1 MEMLNLLSFH
11 AIKNITLSGQTTNSY
26 SDIFRG
32 MKIFGGVQ
40 AFQMAV
46 ALLRGK
52 FVAMI
57 LGQTG
62 MGITSLF
69 TSSAATIQQLASLG
83 VPVATARD
91 VAADSEASE
100 RLALTVAA
108 SRLATFLTG
117 ACAAAMCV
125 LFASALSIFTFGST
139 SETLGFSLLGAF
151 VWLQMAGANEIA
163 LMQGLR
169 SLKRLSRSSLIASAA
184 GLCVA
189 VPMYYIWHM
198 AAIVPALVAMAA
210 IALAVSR
217 YNSARA
223 LKENS
228 VVLPQKTAFSEV
240 WPVSR
245 RLIAF
250 GLVLTVTGVMTQ
262 AAIYLV
268 NVFIRY
274 AGTYEDVGYYSA
286 GTSICNQCVTMVF
299 AAMAMDYFPR
309 LMKCI
314 ATPGLWQPAVRR
326 QAELVSLLAAP
337 LAVALMLAA
346 PLVIQILFTDGF
358 MPMTPMLK
366 WMAAAIFMRSLS
378 YPLGYVILAKGNRM
392 LYFSTEGIACN
403 LVFFVAMSLGYSLW
417 GITGFGIA
425 SVIVYSADT
434 VIYYLIARK
443 AYGFTYGRTCRRTL
457 PVLMLLVGLSLAAS
471 LLLPELHARV
481 AGGLLLA
488 LTVAYTVVAL
498 RHRL

>member
-1 MEMLNLLSFH
+1 M
-11 AIKNITLSGQTTNSY
+11 SGQTTIING
-26 SDIFRG
+26 DIFRG
-32 MKIFGGVQ
+32 MKIIGVVQ

-62 MGITSLF
+62 MGVTSLF

-91 VAADSEASE
+91 VAAGAEAAD

-117 ACAAAMCV
+117 ACAAALCV
-125 LFASALSIFTFGST
+125 AFASLLSVFTFGSA
-139 SETLGFSLLGAF
+139 SQSLGFSLLGAF

-189 VPMYYIWHM
+189 VPMYYVWHM

-210 IALAVSR
+210 IAFIVNR

-228 VVLPQKTAFSEV
+228 VVVPQKTAFSEV

-268 NVFIRY
+268 NVFIRH
-274 AGTYEDVGYYSA
+274 AGTYADVGYYSA

-314 ATPGLWQPAVRR
+314 ATSGLWQSAVRR

-337 LAVALMLAA
+337 VAVALMLAA
-346 PLVIQILFTDGF
+346 PLVVQVLLTESF
-358 MPMTPMLK
+358 MPMVPMLK
-366 WMAAAIFMRSLS
+366 WMAAAIFLRSLS

-392 LYFSTEGIACN
+392 LYFCTEGIACN
-403 LVFFVAMSLGYSLW
+403 LVFFAAMCLGYSLW

-434 VIYYLIARK
+434 VMYYLVVRK
-443 AYGFTYGRTCRRTL
+443 AYSFTYGITCRRTL
-457 PVLMLLVGLSLAAS
+457 PVLSLMVGLSLAAG
-471 LLLPELHARV
+471 LLLPESYARA
-481 AGGLLLA
+481 AGALLLV
-488 LTVAYTVVAL
+488 LTSAYTVVAL
-498 RHRL
+498 RRRL

>member
-1 MEMLNLLSFH
+1 M
-11 AIKNITLSGQTTNSY
+11 SGQTTNSY

-62 MGITSLF
+62 MGVTSLF
-69 TSSAATIQQLASLG
+69 TTSAATIQQLASLG

-125 LFASALSIFTFGST
+125 LFASALSLFTFGSA

-210 IALAVSR
+210 IAFAVSR
-217 YNSARA
+217 YNCARA

-228 VVLPQKTAFSEV
+228 VVLLQKTAFAEV

-268 NVFIRY
+268 NVFIRH
-274 AGTYEDVGYYSA
+274 AGTYADVGYYSA

-314 ATPGLWQPAVRR
+314 ATPSLWQSAVRR

-337 LAVALMLAA
+337 VAVALMLAA
-346 PLVIQILFTDGF
+346 PLVVQVLLTESF
-358 MPMTPMLK
+358 MPMVPMLK

-392 LYFSTEGIACN
+392 LYFFTEGIACN
-403 LVFFVAMSLGYSLW
+403 IVFLAAMCLGYSQW

-434 VIYYLIARK
+434 AMYYLIARK
-443 AYGFTYGRTCRRTL
+443 AYGFTYGSMCRRTL
-457 PVLMLLVGLSLAAS
+457 PALTLMVGLSLAAS
-471 LLLPELHARV
+471 LLLPDAYARV
-481 AGGLLLA
+481 AGVLLLA
-488 LTVAYTVVAL
+488 LTAAYTVIAL

>member
-1 MEMLNLLSFH
+1 MSV
-11 AIKNITLSGQTTNSY
+11 QTTNSY
-26 SDIFRG
+26 GDIFRG

-62 MGITSLF
+62 MGVTSLF

-91 VAADSEASE
+91 VAAGAEATD

-117 ACAAAMCV
+117 ACAAALCV
-125 LFASALSIFTFGST
+125 AFASLLSVFTFGSA
-139 SETLGFSLLGAF
+139 SQTLGFSLLGAF

-189 VPMYYIWHM
+189 VPMYYVWHM

-210 IALAVSR
+210 IAFIVNR

-228 VVLPQKTAFSEV
+228 VVLPQKTSFSEV
-240 WPVSR
+240 WSVSR

-268 NVFIRY
+268 NVFIRH
-274 AGTYEDVGYYSA
+274 AGTYADVGYYSA
-286 GTSICNQCVTMVF
+286 GTSICSQCVTMVF

-314 ATPGLWQPAVRR
+314 ATPGLWQSAVRR

-337 LAVALMLAA
+337 VAVALMLAA
-346 PLVIQILFTDGF
+346 PLVVQVLLTESF
-358 MPMTPMLK
+358 MPMVPMLK
-366 WMAAAIFMRSLS
+366 WMAAAIFLRSLS
-378 YPLGYVILAKGNRM
+378 YPLGYVILAKGNRK
-392 LYFSTEGIACN
+392 LYFCTEGIACN
-403 LVFFVAMSLGYSLW
+403 LVFFAAMCLGYSLW

-425 SVIVYSADT
+425 SAIVYSADT
-434 VIYYLIARK
+434 VMYYLVVRK
-443 AYGFTYGRTCRRTL
+443 AYSFTYGITCRRTL
-457 PVLMLLVGLSLAAS
+457 PVLSLMVGLSLAAG
-471 LLLPELHARV
+471 LLLPESYAR
-481 AGGLLLA
+481 ATGALLLV
-488 LTVAYTVVAL
+488 LTSAYTVVVL
-498 RHRL
+498 RRRL